1 MDDTNGAD
9 DLLYAFPTGPTP
21 QNSKVNLLRWFDDF
35 VKEMLATTSKSSS
48 VNKGR
53 RNDTRPRMLGRAG
66 LSRGIVSDCK
76 AELQLTKEKQQLYEV
91 RLPAF
96 CV

>member
-9 DLLYAFPTGPTP
+9 DLLYALPTGPTP

-35 VKEMLATTSKSSS
+35 AKEMLATTSKSSL

-53 RNDTRPRMLGRAG
+53 QDDARPRMLGRAG
-66 LSRGIVSDCK
+66 LSRGIVCDCEAK
-76 AELQLTKEKQQLYEV
+76 LQLQKEKQQLYEV
-91 RLPAF
+91 RLPTL